1 MNKRV
6 ESAMTHRERI
16 PYQLPQ
22 PAHMR
27 PDQVVLSAN
36 PAPDDRHWVPLNEG
50 IWLRPLQFNVSLPD
64 DCKEMITMFQ
74 VNGSLI
80 YVDPHG
86 KTLGYDDVF
95 TRLERAR
102 EHFKSVG
109 LGADYVERFVR

>member
-50 IWLRPLQFNVSLPD
+50 IWLRPLQFNVSLGQYTHMMRVTKSGVIARHRHSGAVHAHVIKGKWLYLEHD
-64 DCKEMITMFQ
+64 WVAEE
-74 VNGSLI
+74 GSYI
-80 YVDPHG
+80 
-86 KTLGYDDVF
+86 
-95 TRLERAR
+95 
-102 EHFKSVG
+102 
-109 LGADYVERFVR
+109 